1 MKLLLDQD
9 VYYVTAKF
17 LINSGYDV
25 VRVSEIGFSQASDER
40 ILSFAQEQRKILIT
54 RDRDYGNLVF
64 VRSMGAGVIYLR
76 MLPSNLNVVHQEL
89 VKVLETYSEQDL
101 SKAFVVVEHNGH
113 RFRKP
118 PP

>member
-1 MKLLLDQD
+1 
-9 VYYVTAKF
+9 
-17 LINSGYDV
+17 
-25 VRVSEIGFSQASDER
+25 
-40 ILSFAQEQRKILIT
+40 
-54 RDRDYGNLVF
+54 
-64 VRSMGAGVIYLR
+64 MGAGVIYLR